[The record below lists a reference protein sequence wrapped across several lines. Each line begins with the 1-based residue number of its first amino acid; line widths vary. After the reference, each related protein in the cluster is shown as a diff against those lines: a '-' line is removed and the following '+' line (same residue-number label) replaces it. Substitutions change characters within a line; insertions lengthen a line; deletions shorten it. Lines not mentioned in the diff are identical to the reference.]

1 MNSVLTR
8 LTRIIILAG
17 LIVPLSAQ
25 EAENAKAPVTV
36 DPAPVSRQAGVIT
49 SFAPV
54 VEKVAPSVVQI
65 STTKNVRG
73 RAQQQRSPLFNDP
86 LFRKYFGIP
95 EGDEDEPKEEDAQ
108 PRSRRRNN
116 LHKEALG
123 LGSGVIVSKEGH
135 ILTNNHVIEGADE
148 IVITLPGD
156 KKEYPAKKIGSDPGS
171 DLAVLKVDLKNV
183 PAITFADSDKLRVG
197 DFAIAIGNPF
207 GLTQSVTMGI
217 VSSVGRNDMGIVDY
231 EDFIQTDAS
240 INPGNSGGALVDIEG
255 RLIGVNTAIFSRTGT
270 NLGIGFAVPA
280 NMARSIMD
288 SILQNGRVVRGFL
301 GVEMQKFDDES
312 LASKFK
318 LKSAA
323 GALIT
328 AVEEKSPAEAA
339 GMKSGDVITGV
350 NGKPVGS
357 PTDLRMTIGNMSPG
371 TKIELLYFRD
381 GEEKNAQVTLAERKV
396 DGRNRTPSIAP
407 PENEPDVL
415 DGIVLGDLDESTRSK
430 YGIPESATGVVVTE
444 VKPDCPSANA
454 GLRVGDVIHSIERTP
469 VKSADQAEKFSATL
483 TSEKEVLLHVSTKG
497 NSRYI
502 VVKDE

>member
-1 MNSVLTR
+1 
-8 LTRIIILAG
+8 
-17 LIVPLSAQ
+17 
-25 EAENAKAPVTV
+25 
-36 DPAPVSRQAGVIT
+36 
-49 SFAPV
+49 
-54 VEKVAPSVVQI
+54 
-65 STTKNVRG
+65 
-73 RAQQQRSPLFNDP
+73 
-86 LFRKYFGIP
+86 
-95 EGDEDEPKEEDAQ
+95 
-108 PRSRRRNN
+108 
-116 LHKEALG
+116 
-123 LGSGVIVSKEGH
+123 
-135 ILTNNHVIEGADE
+135 
-148 IVITLPGD
+148 
-156 KKEYPAKKIGSDPGS
+156 
-171 DLAVLKVDLKNV
+171 
-183 PAITFADSDKLRVG
+183 
-197 DFAIAIGNPF
+197 
-207 GLTQSVTMGI
+207 
-217 VSSVGRNDMGIVDY
+217 
-231 EDFIQTDAS
+231 
-240 INPGNSGGALVDIEG
+240 
-255 RLIGVNTAIFSRTGT
+255 
-270 NLGIGFAVPA
+270 
-280 NMARSIMD
+280 
-288 SILQNGRVVRGFL
+288 
-301 GVEMQKFDDES
+301 MQKFDDES

-415 DGIVLGDLDESTRSK
+415 DGIVVGDLDESTRSK